1 MDYVEA
7 LNIRYKQRKQY
18 LEDPNFE
25 CLSNVLSN
33 EDEYRKIR
41 DNYLLARLLLGKEY
55 EQKRNE
61 LPKCLTASCI
71 ENIFLEN
78 HKDANINW
86 YNVYDYYQTRFE
98 SIRNENWYE
107 NEDWDVDII
116 IQILEKHKD
125 KLFKNYTTF

>member
-7 LNIRYKQRKQY
+7 LNMRYKQRKQY

-33 EDEYRKIR
+33 EDTYRKIR
-41 DNYLLARLLLGKEY
+41 DNYLLARLLLGDEY

-61 LPKCLTASCI
+61 LPKCLTTSCI

-78 HKDANINW
+78 RKDANINW

-98 SIRNENWYE
+98 SIRNEEWYE
-107 NEDWDVDII
+107 NEDWDVDVI
-116 IQILEKHKD
+116 IQILEKHKG